1 MESLFIL
8 AINPGSTSTKVA
20 LFKGTEEIWSDTQ
33 RYDAARI
40 REFPNIPAQESFRLE
55 EIRKAL
61 GRMKTDVGALD
72 AVVGR
77 GGLLRPIPGGT
88 YAVNVAMLEDLRS
101 CRFGSHASN
110 LGGPLARNLA
120 DEAGGKPAF
129 IVDPVVVD
137 ELMDEARLSGI
148 PEIERRSIFH
158 ALNQKAVARRA
169 AAEIGK
175 PYEEVNL
182 VVAHMGGGISV
193 GAHKKGMV
201 IDVNN
206 ALDGDGPFAP
216 ERAGSLPAGELVKY
230 AFSGNVELGEIIR
243 KMVGGGG
250 LVAHLG
256 TNDLREVER
265 RIGEGDEQ
273 ADLVFR
279 AMAYQV
285 AREIGARSAVLSGEV
300 DAVVLTG
307 GLAFSEK
314 FVEAV
319 RERVSFIA
327 PVKVYPGEDEMAAL
341 AQGALRVL
349 SGEEKALVYR
359 DCVLRRV

>member
-1 MESLFIL
+1 
-8 AINPGSTSTKVA
+8 
-20 LFKGTEEIWSDTQ
+20 
-33 RYDAARI
+33 
-40 REFPNIPAQESFRLE
+40 
-55 EIRKAL
+55 
-61 GRMKTDVGALD
+61 
-72 AVVGR
+72 
-77 GGLLRPIPGGT
+77 
-88 YAVNVAMLEDLRS
+88 
-101 CRFGSHASN
+101 
-110 LGGPLARNLA
+110 
-120 DEAGGKPAF
+120 
-129 IVDPVVVD
+129 VDPVVVD

-349 SGEEKALVYR
+349 AGEESALEYTTA
-359 DCVLRRV
+359 

>member
-1 MESLFIL
+1 MKSLTIL

-20 LFKGTEEIWSDTQ
+20 LFRDAEEIWSDTQ
-33 RYDAARI
+33 RYDIDRI
-40 REFPNIPAQESFRLE
+40 REFSNIPAQEPFRFE

-61 GRMKTDVGALD
+61 KKRGTKVSGLD

-88 YAVNVAMLEDLRS
+88 YSVNEPMLEDLRS
-101 CRFGSHASN
+101 CRFGSHACN
-110 LGGPLARNLA
+110 LGAPLAKSIA
-120 DEAGGKPAF
+120 EEAGGKPAF

-158 ALNQKAVARRA
+158 ALSQKAVARRA
-169 AAEIGK
+169 AVDIGK
-175 PYEEVNL
+175 TYESVNL

-193 GAHKKGMV
+193 GAHLKGRV

-206 ALDGDGPFAP
+206 ALDGEGPFAP
-216 ERAGSLPAGELVKY
+216 ERAGSLPAGELVKF
-230 AFSGNVELGEIIR
+230 AFSGEMELGDLMRRI
-243 KMVGGGG
+243 VGGGG

-265 RIGEGDEQ
+265 RAREGDQ
-273 ADLVFR
+273 KADLIFR

-285 AREIGARSAVLSGEV
+285 AREIGSRAASLSGDV
-300 DAVVLTG
+300 DAIVLTG
-307 GLAFSEK
+307 GLAFSEA
-314 FVEAV
+314 FVKSIT
-319 RERVSFIA
+319 ERVSFIA
-327 PVKVYPGEDEMAAL
+327 PVKVYTGEDEMRAL
-341 AQGALRVL
+341 AEGALRVL
-349 SGEEKALVYR
+349 SGVESALEYITA
-359 DCVLRRV
+359 